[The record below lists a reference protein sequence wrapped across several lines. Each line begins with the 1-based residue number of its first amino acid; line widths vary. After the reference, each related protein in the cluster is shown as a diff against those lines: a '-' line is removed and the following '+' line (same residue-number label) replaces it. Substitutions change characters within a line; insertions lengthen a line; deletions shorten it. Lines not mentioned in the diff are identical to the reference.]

1 MTYTKADTNNFQ
13 NNGNR
18 SSSSYNLFYLRYNVL
33 NKGGRNAMNYKKEI
47 MTLVYKVENEKYL
60 KYIYVLLKTFLEI

>member
-1 MTYTKADTNNFQ
+1 
-13 NNGNR
+13 
-18 SSSSYNLFYLRYNVL
+18 
-33 NKGGRNAMNYKKEI
+33 MNYKKEI